1 MGCLAGG
8 RQRGKYGLALVFQ
21 CGVRSLGEP
30 PPRAAAAGV
39 EGLGGVVD
47 AGLEGFAAGGRG
59 CRGTSVEE
67 KLTRSACSNRPL
79 LVRLIPKSLHS
90 RSAGGP

>member
-1 MGCLAGG
+1 M
-8 RQRGKYGLALVFQ
+8 FQ
-21 CGVRSLGEP
+21 CGGEVIGG
-30 PPRAAAAGV
+30 AAAQGGTDAGDGGADASGV
-39 EGLGGVVD
+39 EGLGGAVD
-47 AGLEGFAAGGRG
+47 AGLDGFAAGGRG

-67 KLTRSACSNRPL
+67 KLTRSACSNGPR